1 MKSITLWLLL
11 GWENVFI
18 RLLVLFDKLRLMSS
32 RASCL
37 FLRHID
43 YRRIFYL
50 SHVGRFLRLT
60 SHDTRMRT
68 AVAHANK
75 KCLLDD
81 GKKLNYTWQTQ
92 RRKWLVK
99 AVTYGQNP
107 RALRE
112 LAECTA
118 QLNAVVEPLHQ
129 QGHAVMLAP
138 LHMVSDVLTTM
149 VAAGVYPHKATVITS
164 ISANAH
170 PEEERRTLGGL
181 DLSYCSI
188 HDDNKSMAGNL
199 MSAVME
205 AAERKR
211 NIILFPDI
219 TPDFT
224 HTANKDSAAKFSCRI
239 LGRPAKLHSGIIRL
253 SRVMSAQVVF
263 YHLYFDDGIRI
274 KIHPPV
280 PAKKIK
286 EMMPG
291 IIEQSI
297 REHSTDWMLW
307 HAHSLFFI
315 NE

>member
-1 MKSITLWLLL
+1 MKSITLWFLL
-11 GWENVFI
+11 GWKNISI
-18 RLLVLFDKLRLMSS
+18 RLEVLFDKLRVMGS

-37 FLRHID
+37 LLRHID
-43 YRRIFYL
+43 YKWIFYL
-50 SHVGRFLRLT
+50 SHIKRFLRLT
-60 SHDTRMRT
+60 RHDLRMRA

-75 KCLLDD
+75 KSLLDD
-81 GKKLNYTWQTQ
+81 GKTLNYIWSTQ

-107 RALRE
+107 RAMRE

-118 QLNAVVEPLHQ
+118 QLNAIVEPLHK
-129 QGHAVMLAP
+129 QGQAVMLAP
-138 LHMVSDVLTTM
+138 LHMVSDILTTI

-188 HDDNKSMAGNL
+188 HDDNKRMAGNL
-199 MSAVME
+199 MSAVMD
-205 AAERKR
+205 AAEGKQ

-224 HTANKDSAAKFSCRI
+224 HSANKDRAAKLPCRI
-239 LGRPAKLHSGIIRL
+239 FDRPAKLHSGIIRL
-253 SRVMSAQVVF
+253 SRVISAQVVF
-263 YHLYFDDGIRI
+263 YHLYFDGGI
-274 KIHPPV
+274 KIKIYPPV
-280 PAKKIK
+280 PAKKLK
-286 EMMPG
+286 EVMPG
-291 IIEQSI
+291 IIQQSI
-297 REHSTDWMLW
+297 SEHSTDWMLW